1 MRSALVAA
9 LAIAIAAP
17 RVAPAQPAAGPAPA
31 PAPPASGP
39 AAPRPSVLALAP
51 LTSLG
56 SVDTSAE
63 ARKVEAA
70 IAQELAAFGRAG
82 VISAAQVVDLTKK
95 AKKVHLRACDGEAA
109 CLTELGRLVGA
120 SGVVFGELGGLG
132 DVQVLSLGV
141 VDVATGK
148 ELRRVQVSLAQ
159 ADQGGVPGAVVRL
172 FAPDRFV
179 GQLLVRTPVEGATIY
194 IDGKRIARS
203 PSPPIRMGVGA
214 HALRVT
220 HPEHRDFVRF
230 VDIAFGTEVAID
242 VPLEKFASIESSVE
256 STARPTPTGPIRYV
270 DGPPVWYRRWWA
282 VAGFAAIALGGA
294 IAIGASID
302 QTPDHDGKGT
312 VEPRP

>member
-1 MRSALVAA
+1 MIRAS
-9 LAIAIAAP
+9 IAIALAAALIAAP
-17 RVAPAQPAAGPAPA
+17 AAAPALAQPAPPAPA
-31 PAPPASGP
+31 PTST
-39 AAPRPSVLALAP
+39 LALAP

-56 SVDTSAE
+56 SEDTSAE

-70 IAQELAAFGRAG
+70 IVKELSSFGRAG
-82 VISAAQVVDLTKK
+82 VIGAPQVVEATKK
-95 AKKVHLRACDGEAA
+95 AKKPHLRACDGAPA
-109 CLTELGRLVGA
+109 CLAELGALVGA
-120 SGVVFGELGGLG
+120 TGVVFGELGGLG

-179 GQLLVRTPVEGATIY
+179 GQLVVRTPVPGATIY
-194 IDGKRIARS
+194 IDGKRLARS
-203 PSPPIRMGVGA
+203 PAPPIRMGVGA

-230 VDIAFGTEVAID
+230 VDIAFGSEVVID
-242 VPLEKFASIESSVE
+242 VALEKFASIESSVE
-256 STARPTPTGPIRYV
+256 STAAPVPTGPIRYV
-270 DGPPVWYRRWWA
+270 DGPPRWYRRWWA
-282 VAGFAAIALGGA
+282 VAGFTAVVLGSA
-294 IAIGASID
+294 IAIGAAID

-312 VEPRP
+312 VLPP